1 MDIVLLGV
9 LVGIVVLV
17 VAVGIISYTKT
28 SPDVALVI
36 SGIKKD
42 PRILIGSGGFVIPFL
57 ERKDKLYL
65 GQMSV
70 DIKTGIS
77 VPTKDFINVNVDAVA
92 KIRIGKTDEAIK
104 LASQNFLNLT
114 KVNIAEDLQDSL
126 EGNMREI
133 VGTLTLEEINTDRDR
148 FSDEVLKKASVDMQK
163 LGIEILSCNI
173 QNVSDENGLIEA
185 LGAENSSRILR
196 DASISKANAERD
208 IAIAEAEASK
218 IANDSKVK
226 AELEIAQK
234 QNELDIKKA
243 ELKAE
248 SDNKKA
254 QADAA
259 YEIQKQE
266 QEKIIQEKTVLALIK
281 KAEKE
286 AELKEKEVNIQK
298 QILEAEISRKADAD
312 KYATEQSAMA
322 VLVKNQRDAE
332 AALYAQQKDAE
343 AKKAEAEALKYAMEQ
358 EAAGIKAKAEAE
370 ALEIKLKAE
379 AEAAGIKARNEA
391 EAAGIRAKGE
401 AEALAMEK
409 KADAY
414 QKYNDAA
421 MAQMAIEILPKVAS
435 EIAKPLSSIDKVTIF
450 GGTEGNNGVSG
461 ISSNVP
467 IVMAQTFETIE
478 EATGVDLKEII
489 RGKSYDAKVNRNI
502 KVNLDSP
509 SEE

>member
-1 MDIVLLGV
+1 MDIVLIGV
-9 LVGIVVLV
+9 LVGIVALV
-17 VAVGIISYTKT
+17 VIIGIISYTKT

-185 LGAENSSRILR
+185 LGAENSSKILR

-358 EAAGIKAKAEAE
+358 EAAGIKA
-370 ALEIKLKAE
+370 
-379 AEAAGIKARNEA
+379 RNEA

>member
-1 MDIVLLGV
+1 MDIVLIGV
-9 LVGIVVLV
+9 LVGIVALV
-17 VAVGIISYTKT
+17 VIIGIISYTKT

-185 LGAENSSRILR
+185 LGAENSSKILR

-358 EAAGIKAKAEAE
+358 EAAGIKA
-370 ALEIKLKAE
+370 E